1 MIKMIW
7 LQFKYS
13 WRAWLGAGVVF
24 VIASILM
31 GMSLTGLITFAMM
44 NQAALGT
51 HNPTPVF
58 IFPAI
63 FGLITLFMV
72 LSGVV
77 RLVVQSLSHEYVQWE
92 ILGTNPRQLSAI
104 VGGQVGTVF
113 NHQAN
118 CDQYPKHPP
127 VIDRVHVV
135 LANLVI
141 YCDTHFH
148 YGGECLASGAVC

>member
-63 FGLITLFMV
+63 FV
-72 LSGVV
+72 D
-77 RLVVQSLSHEYVQWE
+77 H
-92 ILGTNPRQLSAI
+92 
-104 VGGQVGTVF
+104 
-113 NHQAN
+113 
-118 CDQYPKHPP
+118 
-127 VIDRVHVV
+127 
-135 LANLVI
+135 VI
-141 YCDTHFH
+141 YGVKRRGSL
-148 YGGECLASGAVC
+148 GGSKLESRVRPVGNSWD